1 MFGYVT
7 IYRKDLTESALD
19 CYQGYYCGLCEALG
33 QRYGMPGRMTLSY
46 DMTFAALLQ
55 SALYDPEAVHSSG
68 RCLPHPVKARPR
80 ISNRY
85 IDYAADMSVALA
97 YYNYLDD
104 WQDEHRSASL
114 RNAKRLEKYLPAIE
128 EAHPRQCSAIRAQLD
143 ALNQLEGSGREDLDA
158 LCGCFGTL
166 LGNVLACE
174 DDLWAP
180 VLLRLGRGLGGFIYL
195 MDAYDDLEKDAK
207 NGSFNA
213 LAALHAKLDADAFEQ
228 RCHELFT
235 QQLGICGESFI
246 LLPIL
251 KDSPEGQLLYNT
263 IYSGVWCK
271 YTLIKARRDKRRKA
285 EYRHA

>member
-7 IYRKDLTESALD
+7 IYRKDLTEPALD

-33 QRYGMPGRMTLSY
+33 RRYGAAGRMTLSY

-55 SALYDPEAVHSSG
+55 SALYDPDTVHSNG

-80 ISNRY
+80 AANCH
-85 IDYAADMSVALA
+85 IDYAADMSIALA

-104 WQDEHRSASL
+104 WQDEHRRASL
-114 RNAKRLEKYLPAIE
+114 RNAKHLEQYLPAIE
-128 EAHPRQCSAIRAQLD
+128 AAHPRQCGAIRTQLD
-143 ALNQLEGSGREDLDA
+143 ALGKLESSGCEDLDA

-166 LGNVLACE
+166 LGDVLQYT
-174 DDLWAP
+174 DDMWAP
-180 VLLRLGRGLGGFIYL
+180 VLQRLGRGLGGFIYL
-195 MDAYDDLEKDAK
+195 MDAYDDLEKDAR

-213 LAALHAKLDADAFEQ
+213 LASLHAKLDADEFEA

-235 QQLGICGESFI
+235 QQLGICGENFQ

-285 EYRHA
+285 ENRHA